1 MCPSR
6 LGQLSEASLLARY
19 YLLYVNL
26 DSWSSEAGNAIPSQR
41 ELIIKQG
48 RLRTLVNK
56 KALR

>member
-6 LGQLSEASLLARY
+6 LGQLSEASLLAR